1 MKLTY
6 LSLFLLLFC
15 PIALKAQNNLYSQVD
30 QLADKV
36 EPKVIEW
43 RRHFHQN
50 PELSNREFK
59 TAEKIAEHLK
69 QLGLEVRTKIAHT
82 GVVGILRTGKPGP
95 VIALRADMDALP
107 VIERTPVAFASTVKS
122 TYNGQEVGVMHACG
136 HDAHV
141 AMLMGTAEVL
151 VQMKNELK
159 GTIVFI
165 FQPAEESAPD
175 GEEGGA
181 ELMVKEGVLDD
192 PKVEVVFGLH
202 INSQTEV
209 GTIRY
214 KTEGIM
220 AAVDKFK
227 ITIKGKSTHGST
239 PWTGNDP
246 IVIAS
251 EIVNSLQT
259 IVSRH
264 IDITQDPAVVTVGW
278 IKGGVRN
285 NIIPETVE
293 MEGTIRTFNETAQNE
308 IHRRIQLIAQ
318 NIAESAD
325 AVAEVKITKQYPV
338 TYNNIELTNKM
349 LPTLQRV
356 AGKDFVKL
364 TRASTGAEDFSFYA
378 KKVPGLFFFLG
389 GMTKGADPTKVAP
402 HHTPDFFIDESGLK
416 LGVRTFANLVL
427 DYLAQK
433 K

>member
-107 VIERTPVAFASTVKS
+107 VIERTPIAFASTVKS